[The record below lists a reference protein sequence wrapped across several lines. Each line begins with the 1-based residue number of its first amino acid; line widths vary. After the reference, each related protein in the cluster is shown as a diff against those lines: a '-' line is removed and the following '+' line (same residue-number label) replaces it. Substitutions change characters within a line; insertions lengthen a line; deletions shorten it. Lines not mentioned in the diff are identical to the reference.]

1 MRQRVRDIMEQSDRR
16 FTEHSRVLPLWQT
29 LAENFHIMRADYTRV
44 RSPSE
49 EFASFLMTGRPALA
63 FRELQNSF
71 SGMLRP
77 RDQQWFHPRTHSEK
91 INQAPNN
98 RGWLDW
104 AGTVQRRIMYEPRA
118 QFVRAT
124 KEADGDFCLTGNALI
139 TVDPNR
145 TMDGLLFR
153 DWHLRDCAW
162 SESVERAIN
171 RLYFKWEPEAHE
183 LKEMFGGNAGEYALS
198 PKVIEAAAGKDKFR
212 KIKCRRMI
220 IPADDYDMASAKRRG
235 LGWVSIYIDCENE
248 TILEEIATR
257 TMRAVIPRWVTVSG
271 SPIAY
276 SPSAI
281 LALPDGR
288 MLQEIALT
296 ILEAGQKAVDPPTIS
311 VGEAINGGINLYAGG
326 NTTVDADYDER
337 MGEVLRPMTLK
348 HDGLQFAANRE
359 EKIEKLIDDAFFR
372 SRIGMPTI
380 TKEMTAYETQKMYE
394 DFIRGALPLFE
405 PVEVEYNAS
414 ICSESF
420 DVARDMGAFGS
431 PFDMPPA
438 LRGQELRFEFDSPL
452 QQAAERAKIGY
463 FQQSVQIVAE
473 GAQIDPSVRANFKVD
488 AATRDTL
495 GSVGGPAEWIATEDE
510 ANALKAQAAQQAQAA
525 AAAQQMA
532 TGADVATKVA
542 NAGESAGR
550 AAQMMKQSGMLQ

>member
-1 MRQRVRDIMEQSDRR
+1 MRQRVRDIIEQGDRR

-29 LAENFHIMRADYTRV
+29 LAENFHPMRADYTRV

-49 EFASFLMTGRPALA
+49 EFASFLMSGRPALS

-91 INQAPNN
+91 VNKAPDS

-104 AGTVQRRIMYEPRA
+104 AGTVQRRIMYDARA

-124 KEADGDFCLTGNALI
+124 KEADGDFCLTGNAVI

-145 TMDGLLFR
+145 FMDGLLFR

-162 SESVERAIN
+162 GESVDRSIN
-171 RLYFKWEPEAHE
+171 RVYFKWEPEACE
-183 LKEMFGGNAGEYALS
+183 LDELWKDNAGEYALS
-198 PKVIEAAAGKDKFR
+198 PRVKEAAAGKDKNR
-212 KIKCRRMI
+212 KVKCRRML
-220 IPADDYDMASAKRRG
+220 IPADDYDMPAAKRRG
-235 LGWVSIYIDCENE
+235 LGWISVYVDVENE
-248 TILEEIATR
+248 TILEEVATR

-281 LALPDGR
+281 LALPDAR
-288 MLQEIALT
+288 MLQEISLT

-326 NTTVDADYDER
+326 NTSVDADYDER
-337 MGEVLRPMTLK
+337 LGEVLRPLTLK

-359 EKIEKLIDDAFFR
+359 EKIEKTIDDAFFR

-380 TKEMTAYETQKMYE
+380 TKEMTAFETQKMYE
-394 DFIRGALPLFE
+394 DFIRGAIPLFE
-405 PVEVEYNAS
+405 PVEVEYNAAL
-414 ICSESF
+414 CSETF
-420 DVARDMGAFGS
+420 DVARDMGSFGS
-431 PFDMPPA
+431 PYDMPA
-438 LRGQELRFEFDSPL
+438 SLRGQELRFEFDSPL
-452 QQAAERAKIGY
+452 QVAADRAKVGY

-473 GAQIDPSVRANFKVD
+473 GAQIDPSVRVNFKID
-488 AATRDTL
+488 TATRDTL
-495 GSVGGPAEWIATEDE
+495 SSVGGPAEWIATEDE
-510 ANALKAQAAQQAQAA
+510 AAQLKAAEAQRAQAAE
-525 AAAQQMA
+525 AAQQMA
-532 TGADVATKVA
+532 TGADVATRVA

-550 AAQMMKQSGMLQ
+550 AAQMMKQAGMG